1 MIYDDLFTTYGGIPP
16 TFHISSSFSHQNC
29 AALPQSVGSSDG
41 HMERS
46 FSLRGNGWLN
56 NARGKSWMLTPD
68 QFYMVG
74 PP

>member
-1 MIYDDLFTTYGGIPP
+1 MIYYDLFTTYGGIPQ

-41 HMERS
+41 HMERR
-46 FSLRGNGWLN
+46 FSLRGNGCAEQC
-56 NARGKSWMLTPD
+56 AREILDANTRPVLHG
-68 QFYMVG
+68 G